1 MTESPEEKQ
10 NINDFYITA
19 AAAGV
24 KPVDFL
30 ENCSEWSGFVDKK
43 NFDISPLRGGNFRF
57 LIISMG
63 PKGSGKSGTT
73 EATKR
78 YASLINNNAVRNG
91 KPWVEENVNY
101 DHLIMHNVDY
111 KSGIKKLVPS
121 FEEDT
126 VQKVGKNP
134 EQIKNIEALYNQVR
148 NDNATPIQKKQ
159 RKSYGFG
166 SKKRKAALRRLGITD
181 NMGNLKTVDIQI
193 YGNLRKAIVNGK
205 NIVYETTG
213 ANWDTLRKIF
223 ETIVFTTN
231 TCQKFKYII
240 LGSLNIIDS
249 QSLQKRILGRSRNS
263 LKQMVT
269 FPTTAPAARFP
280 KSDLENI
287 NKCREKIY
295 NNIKHLI
302 NMCTT
307 TDEGASE
314 TGTCQGV
321 GVDILLIYD
330 QGRVDLRKQ
339 ENPSE
344 DKIKMNWSPDVVVP
358 LSVRS
363 KYITKYTQNKSIT
376 FSPTSRE
383 KLGQLFE
390 GKRNEVPDTQIEDLF
405 KTRLHKM
412 KLRRQMKTAL
422 ERTTRKG
429 GRRPKSIRKTKK
441 TRRRRKKKTRK
452 KTKYS

>member
-1 MTESPEEKQ
+1 MTEPPEEKQ

-101 DHLIMHNVDY
+101 DHLVTHNVDY

-121 FEEDT
+121 FEGET
-126 VQKVGKNP
+126 VQKVSKNP

-148 NDNATPIQKKQ
+148 NDNATSIQKKQ

-223 ETIVFTTN
+223 ETIVFATN

-249 QSLQKRILGRSRNS
+249 KSLQKRILGRSRNS

-295 NNIKHLI
+295 NNINHLI
-302 NMCTT
+302 NICTT
-307 TDEGASE
+307 TEASTSSK

-321 GVDILLIYD
+321 GIDILLIYD
-330 QGRVDLRKQ
+330 QERVDLRK
-339 ENPSE
+339 N
-344 DKIKMNWSPDVVVP
+344 KVITNWTPDVVVP

-363 KYITKYTQNKSIT
+363 KYITKYTQDKSIT
-376 FSPTSRE
+376 FSAASRE
-383 KLGQLFE
+383 KLKQLFK
-390 GKRNEVPDTQIEDLF
+390 GTGDMVPDTQIEDLF

-422 ERTTRKG
+422 AKISRKG
-429 GRRPKSIRKTKK
+429 GRRPKSRKKPKK
-441 TRRRRKKKTRK
+441 GRSRKKKTRK
-452 KTKYS
+452 KN